1 MQDVKSESKVEID
14 PETKTF
20 TLIFND
26 EMAEGESTQSYPMNS
41 SEGLEKLNINYGF
54 NTFGFIPGIPIY
66 FELIPVK

>member
-1 MQDVKSESKVEID
+1 
-14 PETKTF
+14 
-20 TLIFND
+20 
-26 EMAEGESTQSYPMNS
+26 MAEGESTQSYPMNS